1 MSPALAVRNLV
12 YAYPDGRMALRG
24 VNLELDPG
32 TRVCLAGRNGSGKT
46 TLFLNIDGLL
56 DGEGHIEVM
65 GVVRSART
73 ITRIR
78 SMVGFLF
85 SQVEHQFIMTDLLND
100 VILSLGDDASGAED
114 KKKKALEWLER
125 FDLERYAD
133 RNPLDLSTGEMKRA
147 ALAGVLAR
155 GPQLL
160 LLDEPLGGLDRA
172 NSEKLAAILRSLPT
186 TMLIATHRRFMAE
199 EVATHVAVMEEG
211 RIAGIYEKEKALKR
225 RDVRML
231 LF

>member
-1 MSPALAVRNLV
+1 MAEPFIQVHDLVKTFDTPAGPLNV
-12 YAYPDGRMALRG
+12 LRG
-24 VNLELDPG
+24 ISLDIQKGEFATIVGPS
-32 TRVCLAGRNGSGKT
+32 GSGKT

-114 KKKKALEWLER
+114 KKKRDGGAVSFLFGQISWR
-125 FDLERYAD
+125 VWQQSTRCST
-133 RNPLDLSTGEMKRA
+133 PLC
-147 ALAGVLAR
+147 
-155 GPQLL
+155 
-160 LLDEPLGGLDRA
+160 
-172 NSEKLAAILRSLPT
+172 LRS
-186 TMLIATHRRFMAE
+186 
-199 EVATHVAVMEEG
+199 
-211 RIAGIYEKEKALKR
+211 
-225 RDVRML
+225 D
-231 LF
+231 

>member
-1 MSPALAVRNLV
+1 MGTVLNVRNLV
-12 YAYPDGRMALRG
+12 YAYPDGRMALGG
-24 VNLELDPG
+24 VNLELEPG
-32 TRVCLAGRNGSGKT
+32 MRVCVAGRNGSGKT

-56 DGEGHIEVM
+56 DGEGYIEVM
-65 GVVRSART
+65 GVVRSAKT
-73 ITRIR
+73 MARIR

-100 VILSLGDDASGAED
+100 VILSLGNEASGTED

-125 FDLERYAD
+125 FDLARYAD
-133 RNPLDLSTGEMKRA
+133 RNPLDLSAGEMKRA

-155 GPQLL
+155 KPELL
-160 LLDEPLGGLDRA
+160 LLDEPLGGLDRE
-172 NSEKLAAILRSLPT
+172 NGEKLAAILRSLTT
-186 TMLIATHRRFMAE
+186 TMLIATHRRFMVE

-211 RIAGIYEKEKALKR
+211 RITGFYEKKKALKMR
-225 RDVRML
+225 NVQDL

>member
-1 MSPALAVRNLV
+1 MIKALMVRNLV
-12 YAYPDGRMALRG
+12 YAYSGGRRVLDG
-24 VNLELDPG
+24 VNLELEPG
-32 TRVCLAGRNGSGKT
+32 MRVCLAGRNGCGKT

-65 GVVRSART
+65 GTVRNDKTMA
-73 ITRIR
+73 RIR

-100 VILSLGDDASGAED
+100 IILSVTDEGVGVEVKKGIALG
-114 KKKKALEWLER
+114 WLER
-125 FDLERYAD
+125 FDLARYAD
-133 RNPLDLSTGEMKRA
+133 RNPLDLSAGEMKRA

-155 GPQLL
+155 KPELL
-160 LLDEPLGGLDRA
+160 LLDEPLGGLDRE
-172 NSEKLAAILRSLPT
+172 NGEKLATILRSLPT
-186 TMLIATHRRFMAE
+186 TMLIATHRRFMVE

-211 RIAGIYEKEKALKR
+211 RITRFYERNRALKR
-225 RDVRML
+225 RDVQML